1 MTVDIQI
8 ADISH
13 APAITRLSREAL
25 GYDYPEAATAE
36 NLASILESPGDRVF
50 VALIQVEVVGYV
62 HACDYQVLYAPAM
75 KNIMGIAVDAS
86 HRREGIGT
94 ALLTAVENW
103 AQQSG
108 AAGVRLVSGA
118 SRAQAHLFYRSLGY
132 GDGRQQRNFKK
143 YFQGISE

>member
-1 MTVDIQI
+1 M
-8 ADISH
+8 SM
-13 APAITRLSREAL
+13 PAIIRCCM
-25 GYDYPEAATAE
+25 P
-36 NLASILESPGDRVF
+36 
-50 VALIQVEVVGYV
+50 
-62 HACDYQVLYAPAM
+62 PAM

-143 YFQGISE
+143 YFQGTSE

>member
-1 MTVDIQI
+1 MTIDIQI

-50 VALIQVEVVGYV
+50 VALI